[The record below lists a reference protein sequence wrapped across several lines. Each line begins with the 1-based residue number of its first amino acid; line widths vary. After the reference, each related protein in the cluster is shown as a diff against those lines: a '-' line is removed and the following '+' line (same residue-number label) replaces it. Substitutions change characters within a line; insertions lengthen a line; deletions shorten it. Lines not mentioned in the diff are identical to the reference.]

1 MNSNI
6 EIYIVGSAVLFFLI
20 IVFFY
25 IRKISNSQ
33 ELKVKIESL
42 QDPLESSNLIN
53 EDNSNASLDN
63 DTQTEQDQKLVI
75 FNLIS
80 SDKSFFNI
88 PQLFGF
94 LSNCGAKLNNGFFS
108 FYDEK
113 NNKIWIHE
121 HGPRGGDEINIIE
134 AGENYGWPLASY
146 GINYIGTK
154 FTDKT
159 SIDGMVDPIH
169 FWVPSIA
176 PSGMVYVDNPN
187 YPSLNQ
193 SILIGSLKFQYL
205 HQCVIKDGKVVEEKK
220 LFDQIGRVRSVELDK
235 DKNIFVGVENLGIIK
250 LIE

>member
-1 MNSNI
+1 MNSNY

-25 IRKISNSQ
+25 IRKIYNSQ

-53 EDNSNASLDN
+53 EDNYNASLDN
-63 DTQTEQDQKLVI
+63 DTQTEQDQELVI

-113 NNKIWIHE
+113 NNEKFRIINALKPGTFDNETETFAIVLVSDLAKVE
-121 HGPRGGDEINIIE
+121 HPLLAVKSMIDIAAIFSENFHSSMCNQDRTPITKQMISHIESKAQEIERIR
-134 AGENYGWPLASY
+134 
-146 GINYIGTK
+146 
-154 FTDKT
+154 
-159 SIDGMVDPIH
+159 
-169 FWVPSIA
+169 
-176 PSGMVYVDNPN
+176 
-187 YPSLNQ
+187 
-193 SILIGSLKFQYL
+193 
-205 HQCVIKDGKVVEEKK
+205 K
-220 LFDQIGRVRSVELDK
+220 LPVNSLDK
-235 DKNIFVGVENLGIIK
+235 E
-250 LIE
+250 

>member
-1 MNSNI
+1 MNSNY

-25 IRKISNSQ
+25 IRKIYNSQ

-63 DTQTEQDQKLVI
+63 DTQTEQDQELVI

-113 NNKIWIHE
+113 NNEKFRIINALKPGTFDNETETFAIVLVSDLAKVE
-121 HGPRGGDEINIIE
+121 HPLLAVKSMIDIAAIFSENFHSSMCNQDRTPITKQMISHIESKAQEIERIR
-134 AGENYGWPLASY
+134 
-146 GINYIGTK
+146 
-154 FTDKT
+154 
-159 SIDGMVDPIH
+159 
-169 FWVPSIA
+169 
-176 PSGMVYVDNPN
+176 
-187 YPSLNQ
+187 
-193 SILIGSLKFQYL
+193 
-205 HQCVIKDGKVVEEKK
+205 K
-220 LFDQIGRVRSVELDK
+220 LPVNSLDK
-235 DKNIFVGVENLGIIK
+235 E
-250 LIE
+250 

>member
-1 MNSNI
+1 MNSNY

-53 EDNSNASLDN
+53 EDNYNASLDN
-63 DTQTEQDQKLVI
+63 DTQTEQDQELVI

-113 NNKIWIHE
+113 NNEKFRIINALKPGTFDNETETFAIVLVSDLAKVE
-121 HGPRGGDEINIIE
+121 H
-134 AGENYGWPLASY
+134 
-146 GINYIGTK
+146 
-154 FTDKT
+154 
-159 SIDGMVDPIH
+159 
-169 FWVPSIA
+169 
-176 PSGMVYVDNPN
+176 
-187 YPSLNQ
+187 PSLVVKSMIDIAAIFSENFHSSMCNQ
-193 SILIGSLKFQYL
+193 DRTPITKQMISHIESKAQEIER
-205 HQCVIKDGKVVEEKK
+205 IRK
-220 LFDQIGRVRSVELDK
+220 LPVNSLDK
-235 DKNIFVGVENLGIIK
+235 E
-250 LIE
+250 

>member
-1 MNSNI
+1 MNSNY
-6 EIYIVGSAVLFFLI
+6 EIYIVGSAILFFLI

-53 EDNSNASLDN
+53 EDNSNASFDD
-63 DTQTEQDQKLVI
+63 DTQTEQDQELVI

-113 NNKIWIHE
+113 NNEKFRIINALKPGTFDNETETFAIVLVSDLAKVE
-121 HGPRGGDEINIIE
+121 HPLLAVKSMIDIAAIFSENFHSSMCNQDRTPITKQMISHIESKAQEIERIR
-134 AGENYGWPLASY
+134 
-146 GINYIGTK
+146 
-154 FTDKT
+154 
-159 SIDGMVDPIH
+159 
-169 FWVPSIA
+169 
-176 PSGMVYVDNPN
+176 
-187 YPSLNQ
+187 
-193 SILIGSLKFQYL
+193 
-205 HQCVIKDGKVVEEKK
+205 K
-220 LFDQIGRVRSVELDK
+220 LPVNSLDK
-235 DKNIFVGVENLGIIK
+235 E
-250 LIE
+250 

>member
-1 MNSNI
+1 MNSNY
-6 EIYIVGSAVLFFLI
+6 EIYIVGSAILFFLI

-63 DTQTEQDQKLVI
+63 DTQTEQDQELVI

-113 NNKIWIHE
+113 NNEKFRIINALKPGTFDNETETFAIVLVSDLAKVE
-121 HGPRGGDEINIIE
+121 HPLLAVKSMIDIAAIFSENFHSSMCNQDRTPITKQMISHIESKAQEIERIR
-134 AGENYGWPLASY
+134 
-146 GINYIGTK
+146 
-154 FTDKT
+154 
-159 SIDGMVDPIH
+159 
-169 FWVPSIA
+169 
-176 PSGMVYVDNPN
+176 
-187 YPSLNQ
+187 
-193 SILIGSLKFQYL
+193 
-205 HQCVIKDGKVVEEKK
+205 K
-220 LFDQIGRVRSVELDK
+220 LPVNSLDK
-235 DKNIFVGVENLGIIK
+235 E
-250 LIE
+250 

>member
-1 MNSNI
+1 MNSNY

-53 EDNSNASLDN
+53 EVNSNASLDN
-63 DTQTEQDQKLVI
+63 DTQTEQDQELVI

-113 NNKIWIHE
+113 NNEKFRIINALKPGTFDNETETFAIVLVSDLAKVE
-121 HGPRGGDEINIIE
+121 HPLLAVKSMIDIAAIFSENFHSSMCNQDRTPITKQMISHIESKAQEIERIR
-134 AGENYGWPLASY
+134 
-146 GINYIGTK
+146 
-154 FTDKT
+154 
-159 SIDGMVDPIH
+159 
-169 FWVPSIA
+169 
-176 PSGMVYVDNPN
+176 
-187 YPSLNQ
+187 
-193 SILIGSLKFQYL
+193 
-205 HQCVIKDGKVVEEKK
+205 K
-220 LFDQIGRVRSVELDK
+220 LPVNSLDK
-235 DKNIFVGVENLGIIK
+235 E
-250 LIE
+250 

>member
-1 MNSNI
+1 MNSNY
-6 EIYIVGSAVLFFLI
+6 EIYIFGSAVLFFLI

-113 NNKIWIHE
+113 NNEKFRIINALKPGTFDNETETFAIVLVSDLAKVEYPLLAVKSMIDIAAIFSENFHSSMCNQDRTPITKQMISHIE
-121 HGPRGGDEINIIE
+121 SKAQEIERIR
-134 AGENYGWPLASY
+134 
-146 GINYIGTK
+146 
-154 FTDKT
+154 
-159 SIDGMVDPIH
+159 
-169 FWVPSIA
+169 
-176 PSGMVYVDNPN
+176 
-187 YPSLNQ
+187 
-193 SILIGSLKFQYL
+193 
-205 HQCVIKDGKVVEEKK
+205 K
-220 LFDQIGRVRSVELDK
+220 LPVNSLDK
-235 DKNIFVGVENLGIIK
+235 E
-250 LIE
+250 

>member
-1 MNSNI
+1 MNSNY

-63 DTQTEQDQKLVI
+63 DTQTEQDQELVI

-113 NNKIWIHE
+113 NNEKFRIINALKPGTFDNETETFAIVLVSDLAKVE
-121 HGPRGGDEINIIE
+121 HPLLAVKSMIDIAAIFSENFHSSMYNQDRTPITKQMISHIESRAQEIERIRQL
-134 AGENYGWPLASY
+134 P
-146 GINYIGTK
+146 IN
-154 FTDKT
+154 
-159 SIDGMVDPIH
+159 
-169 FWVPSIA
+169 
-176 PSGMVYVDNPN
+176 
-187 YPSLNQ
+187 SL
-193 SILIGSLKFQYL
+193 
-205 HQCVIKDGKVVEEKK
+205 EK
-220 LFDQIGRVRSVELDK
+220 
-235 DKNIFVGVENLGIIK
+235 
-250 LIE
+250 

>member
-1 MNSNI
+1 MNSNY

-63 DTQTEQDQKLVI
+63 DTQTEQDQELVI

-113 NNKIWIHE
+113 NNENFRIINALKPGTFDNETETFAIVLVSDLAKAE
-121 HGPRGGDEINIIE
+121 HPLLTVKSMIDIAAIFSENFHSSMCNQDRTPITKQMISHIESKAQEIERIR
-134 AGENYGWPLASY
+134 
-146 GINYIGTK
+146 
-154 FTDKT
+154 
-159 SIDGMVDPIH
+159 
-169 FWVPSIA
+169 
-176 PSGMVYVDNPN
+176 
-187 YPSLNQ
+187 
-193 SILIGSLKFQYL
+193 
-205 HQCVIKDGKVVEEKK
+205 K
-220 LFDQIGRVRSVELDK
+220 LPVNSLDK
-235 DKNIFVGVENLGIIK
+235 E
-250 LIE
+250 

>member
-1 MNSNI
+1 MNSNY
-6 EIYIVGSAVLFFLI
+6 EIYIVGSAILFFLI

-63 DTQTEQDQKLVI
+63 DTQTEQDQELVI

-88 PQLFGF
+88 SQLFGF

-113 NNKIWIHE
+113 NNEKFRIINALKPGTFDNETETFAIVLVSDLAKVE
-121 HGPRGGDEINIIE
+121 HPLLAVKSMIDIAAIFSENFHSSMCNQDRTPITKQMISHIESKAQEIERIR
-134 AGENYGWPLASY
+134 
-146 GINYIGTK
+146 
-154 FTDKT
+154 
-159 SIDGMVDPIH
+159 
-169 FWVPSIA
+169 
-176 PSGMVYVDNPN
+176 
-187 YPSLNQ
+187 
-193 SILIGSLKFQYL
+193 
-205 HQCVIKDGKVVEEKK
+205 K
-220 LFDQIGRVRSVELDK
+220 LPVNSLDK
-235 DKNIFVGVENLGIIK
+235 E
-250 LIE
+250 

>member
-1 MNSNI
+1 MNSNY

-63 DTQTEQDQKLVI
+63 DTQTEQDQELVI

-113 NNKIWIHE
+113 NNEKFRILNALKPGTFDNETETFAIVLVSDLAKVE
-121 HGPRGGDEINIIE
+121 HPLLAVKSMIDIAAIFSENFHSSMCNQDRTPITKQMISHIESKAQEIERIR
-134 AGENYGWPLASY
+134 
-146 GINYIGTK
+146 
-154 FTDKT
+154 
-159 SIDGMVDPIH
+159 
-169 FWVPSIA
+169 
-176 PSGMVYVDNPN
+176 
-187 YPSLNQ
+187 
-193 SILIGSLKFQYL
+193 
-205 HQCVIKDGKVVEEKK
+205 K
-220 LFDQIGRVRSVELDK
+220 LPVNSLDK
-235 DKNIFVGVENLGIIK
+235 E
-250 LIE
+250 

>member
-1 MNSNI
+1 MNSNY

-20 IVFFY
+20 IVFLY

-33 ELKVKIESL
+33 ELKIKIESL

-63 DTQTEQDQKLVI
+63 DTQTEQDQELVI

-113 NNKIWIHE
+113 NNEKFRIINALKPGTFDNETETFAIVLVSDLAKVE
-121 HGPRGGDEINIIE
+121 HPLLAVKSMIDIAAIFSENFHSSMCNQDRTPITKQMISHIESKAQEIERIR
-134 AGENYGWPLASY
+134 
-146 GINYIGTK
+146 
-154 FTDKT
+154 
-159 SIDGMVDPIH
+159 
-169 FWVPSIA
+169 
-176 PSGMVYVDNPN
+176 
-187 YPSLNQ
+187 
-193 SILIGSLKFQYL
+193 
-205 HQCVIKDGKVVEEKK
+205 K
-220 LFDQIGRVRSVELDK
+220 LPVNSLDK
-235 DKNIFVGVENLGIIK
+235 E
-250 LIE
+250 

>member
-1 MNSNI
+1 MNSNY

-42 QDPLESSNLIN
+42 QDPLESSNLIS

-63 DTQTEQDQKLVI
+63 DTQTEQDQELVI

-113 NNKIWIHE
+113 NNEKFRIINALKPGTFDNETETFAIVLVSDLAKVE
-121 HGPRGGDEINIIE
+121 HPLLAVKSMIDIAAIFSENFHSSMCNQDRTPITKQMISHIESKAQEIERIR
-134 AGENYGWPLASY
+134 
-146 GINYIGTK
+146 
-154 FTDKT
+154 
-159 SIDGMVDPIH
+159 
-169 FWVPSIA
+169 
-176 PSGMVYVDNPN
+176 
-187 YPSLNQ
+187 
-193 SILIGSLKFQYL
+193 
-205 HQCVIKDGKVVEEKK
+205 K
-220 LFDQIGRVRSVELDK
+220 LPVNSLDK
-235 DKNIFVGVENLGIIK
+235 E
-250 LIE
+250 

>member
-1 MNSNI
+1 MNSNY

-42 QDPLESSNLIN
+42 QDPLESSNLIT

-63 DTQTEQDQKLVI
+63 DTQTEQDQELVI

-113 NNKIWIHE
+113 NNEKFRIINALKPGTFDNETETFAIVLVSDLAKVE
-121 HGPRGGDEINIIE
+121 HPLLAVKSMIDIAAIFSENFHSSMCNQDRTPITKQMISHIESKAQEIERIR
-134 AGENYGWPLASY
+134 
-146 GINYIGTK
+146 
-154 FTDKT
+154 
-159 SIDGMVDPIH
+159 
-169 FWVPSIA
+169 
-176 PSGMVYVDNPN
+176 
-187 YPSLNQ
+187 
-193 SILIGSLKFQYL
+193 
-205 HQCVIKDGKVVEEKK
+205 K
-220 LFDQIGRVRSVELDK
+220 LPVNSLDK
-235 DKNIFVGVENLGIIK
+235 E
-250 LIE
+250 

>member
-1 MNSNI
+1 MNSNY

-20 IVFFY
+20 IVFLY

-63 DTQTEQDQKLVI
+63 DTQTEQDQELVI

-113 NNKIWIHE
+113 NNEKFRIINALKPGTFDNETETFAIVLVSDLAKVE
-121 HGPRGGDEINIIE
+121 H
-134 AGENYGWPLASY
+134 
-146 GINYIGTK
+146 
-154 FTDKT
+154 
-159 SIDGMVDPIH
+159 
-169 FWVPSIA
+169 
-176 PSGMVYVDNPN
+176 
-187 YPSLNQ
+187 PSLVVKSMIDIAAIFSENFHSSMCNQ
-193 SILIGSLKFQYL
+193 DRTPITKQMISHIESKAQEIER
-205 HQCVIKDGKVVEEKK
+205 IRK
-220 LFDQIGRVRSVELDK
+220 LPVNSLDK
-235 DKNIFVGVENLGIIK
+235 E
-250 LIE
+250 

>member
-1 MNSNI
+1 MNSNY
-6 EIYIVGSAVLFFLI
+6 EIYIVGSAILFFLI

-63 DTQTEQDQKLVI
+63 DTQTEQDQELVI

-88 PQLFGF
+88 SQLFGF

-113 NNKIWIHE
+113 NNENFRIINALKPGTFDNETETFAIVLVSDLAKAE
-121 HGPRGGDEINIIE
+121 HPLLTVKSMIDIAAIFSENFHSSMCNQDRTPITKQMISHIESKAQEIERIR
-134 AGENYGWPLASY
+134 
-146 GINYIGTK
+146 
-154 FTDKT
+154 
-159 SIDGMVDPIH
+159 
-169 FWVPSIA
+169 
-176 PSGMVYVDNPN
+176 
-187 YPSLNQ
+187 
-193 SILIGSLKFQYL
+193 
-205 HQCVIKDGKVVEEKK
+205 K
-220 LFDQIGRVRSVELDK
+220 LPVNSLDK
-235 DKNIFVGVENLGIIK
+235 E
-250 LIE
+250 

>member
-1 MNSNI
+1 MNSNY

-53 EDNSNASLDN
+53 EDNSNASFDD
-63 DTQTEQDQKLVI
+63 DTQTEQDQELVI

-113 NNKIWIHE
+113 NNEKFRIINALKPGTFDNETETFAIVLVSDLAKVE
-121 HGPRGGDEINIIE
+121 HPLLAVKSMIDIAAIFSENFHSSMCNQDRTPITKQMISHIESKAQEIERIR
-134 AGENYGWPLASY
+134 
-146 GINYIGTK
+146 
-154 FTDKT
+154 
-159 SIDGMVDPIH
+159 
-169 FWVPSIA
+169 
-176 PSGMVYVDNPN
+176 
-187 YPSLNQ
+187 
-193 SILIGSLKFQYL
+193 
-205 HQCVIKDGKVVEEKK
+205 K
-220 LFDQIGRVRSVELDK
+220 LPVNSLDK
-235 DKNIFVGVENLGIIK
+235 E
-250 LIE
+250 

>member
-1 MNSNI
+1 MNSNY

-63 DTQTEQDQKLVI
+63 DTQTEQDQELVI
-75 FNLIS
+75 FSLIS

-113 NNKIWIHE
+113 NNEKFRIINALKPGTFDNETETFAIVLVSDLAKVE
-121 HGPRGGDEINIIE
+121 HPLLAVKSMIDIAAIFSENFHSSMCNQDRTPITKQMISHIESKAQEIERIR
-134 AGENYGWPLASY
+134 
-146 GINYIGTK
+146 
-154 FTDKT
+154 
-159 SIDGMVDPIH
+159 
-169 FWVPSIA
+169 
-176 PSGMVYVDNPN
+176 
-187 YPSLNQ
+187 
-193 SILIGSLKFQYL
+193 
-205 HQCVIKDGKVVEEKK
+205 K
-220 LFDQIGRVRSVELDK
+220 LPVNSLDK
-235 DKNIFVGVENLGIIK
+235 E
-250 LIE
+250 

>member
-1 MNSNI
+1 MNSNY
-6 EIYIVGSAVLFFLI
+6 EIYIFGSAVLFFLI

-113 NNKIWIHE
+113 NNEKFRIINALKPGTFDNETETFAIVLVSDLAKVEYPLLAVKSMIDIAAILSENFHSSMFNQDRTPITKQMISHIE
-121 HGPRGGDEINIIE
+121 SKAQEIERIR
-134 AGENYGWPLASY
+134 
-146 GINYIGTK
+146 
-154 FTDKT
+154 
-159 SIDGMVDPIH
+159 
-169 FWVPSIA
+169 
-176 PSGMVYVDNPN
+176 
-187 YPSLNQ
+187 
-193 SILIGSLKFQYL
+193 
-205 HQCVIKDGKVVEEKK
+205 K
-220 LFDQIGRVRSVELDK
+220 LPVNSLDK
-235 DKNIFVGVENLGIIK
+235 E
-250 LIE
+250 

>member
-1 MNSNI
+1 MNSNY

-53 EDNSNASLDN
+53 EENSNASLDN
-63 DTQTEQDQKLVI
+63 DTQTEQDQELVI

-113 NNKIWIHE
+113 NNEKFRIINALKPGTFDNETETFAIVLVSDLAKVE
-121 HGPRGGDEINIIE
+121 HPLLAVKSMIDIAAIFSENFHSSMCNQDRTPITKQMISHIESKAQEIERIR
-134 AGENYGWPLASY
+134 
-146 GINYIGTK
+146 
-154 FTDKT
+154 
-159 SIDGMVDPIH
+159 
-169 FWVPSIA
+169 
-176 PSGMVYVDNPN
+176 
-187 YPSLNQ
+187 
-193 SILIGSLKFQYL
+193 
-205 HQCVIKDGKVVEEKK
+205 K
-220 LFDQIGRVRSVELDK
+220 LPVNSLDK
-235 DKNIFVGVENLGIIK
+235 E
-250 LIE
+250 

>member
-1 MNSNI
+1 MNSNY

-53 EDNSNASLDN
+53 EDNYNASLDN
-63 DTQTEQDQKLVI
+63 DTQTEQDQELVI

-113 NNKIWIHE
+113 NNEKFKIINALKPGTFDNETETFAIVLVSDLAKVE
-121 HGPRGGDEINIIE
+121 HPLLAVKSMIDIAAIFSENFHSSMCNQDRTPITKQMISHIESKAQEIERIR
-134 AGENYGWPLASY
+134 
-146 GINYIGTK
+146 
-154 FTDKT
+154 
-159 SIDGMVDPIH
+159 
-169 FWVPSIA
+169 
-176 PSGMVYVDNPN
+176 
-187 YPSLNQ
+187 
-193 SILIGSLKFQYL
+193 
-205 HQCVIKDGKVVEEKK
+205 K
-220 LFDQIGRVRSVELDK
+220 LPVNSLDK
-235 DKNIFVGVENLGIIK
+235 E
-250 LIE
+250 

>member
-1 MNSNI
+1 MNSNY

-63 DTQTEQDQKLVI
+63 DTQTEQDQELVI

-113 NNKIWIHE
+113 NNEKFRIINALKPGTFDNETETFAIVLVSDLAKVE
-121 HGPRGGDEINIIE
+121 H
-134 AGENYGWPLASY
+134 
-146 GINYIGTK
+146 
-154 FTDKT
+154 
-159 SIDGMVDPIH
+159 
-169 FWVPSIA
+169 
-176 PSGMVYVDNPN
+176 
-187 YPSLNQ
+187 PSLVVKSMIDIAAIFSVNFHSSMCNQ
-193 SILIGSLKFQYL
+193 DRTPITKQMISYR
-205 HQCVIKDGKVVEEKK
+205 IKST
-220 LFDQIGRVRSVELDK
+220 RVKELEIARK
-235 DKNIFVGVENLGIIK
+235 
-250 LIE
+250 

>member
-1 MNSNI
+1 MNSNY
-6 EIYIVGSAVLFFLI
+6 EIYIVGSAILFFLI

-63 DTQTEQDQKLVI
+63 DTQTEQDQELVI

-88 PQLFGF
+88 SQLFGF

-113 NNKIWIHE
+113 NNENFRIINALKPGTFDNETETFAIVLVSDLAKVE
-121 HGPRGGDEINIIE
+121 HPLLAVKSMIDIAAIFSENFHSSMCNQDRTPITKQMISHIESKAQEIERIR
-134 AGENYGWPLASY
+134 
-146 GINYIGTK
+146 
-154 FTDKT
+154 
-159 SIDGMVDPIH
+159 
-169 FWVPSIA
+169 
-176 PSGMVYVDNPN
+176 
-187 YPSLNQ
+187 
-193 SILIGSLKFQYL
+193 
-205 HQCVIKDGKVVEEKK
+205 K
-220 LFDQIGRVRSVELDK
+220 LPVNSLDK
-235 DKNIFVGVENLGIIK
+235 E
-250 LIE
+250 

>member
-1 MNSNI
+1 MNSNY

-53 EDNSNASLDN
+53 EDNSNGSLDN
-63 DTQTEQDQKLVI
+63 DTQTEQDQELVI

-113 NNKIWIHE
+113 NNEKFRIINALKPGTFDNETETFAIVLVSDLAKVE
-121 HGPRGGDEINIIE
+121 HPLLAVKSMIDIAAIFSENFHSSMCNQDRTPITKQMISHIESKAQEIERIR
-134 AGENYGWPLASY
+134 
-146 GINYIGTK
+146 
-154 FTDKT
+154 
-159 SIDGMVDPIH
+159 
-169 FWVPSIA
+169 
-176 PSGMVYVDNPN
+176 
-187 YPSLNQ
+187 
-193 SILIGSLKFQYL
+193 
-205 HQCVIKDGKVVEEKK
+205 K
-220 LFDQIGRVRSVELDK
+220 LPVNSLDK
-235 DKNIFVGVENLGIIK
+235 E
-250 LIE
+250 

>member
-1 MNSNI
+1 MNSNY

-53 EDNSNASLDN
+53 EDNSNASFDD
-63 DTQTEQDQKLVI
+63 DTQTEQDQELVI

-88 PQLFGF
+88 SQLFGF

-113 NNKIWIHE
+113 NNENFRIINALKPGTFDNETETFAIVLVSDLAKAE
-121 HGPRGGDEINIIE
+121 HPLLTVKSMIDIAAIFSENFHSSMCNQDRTPITKQMISHIESKAQEIERIR
-134 AGENYGWPLASY
+134 
-146 GINYIGTK
+146 
-154 FTDKT
+154 
-159 SIDGMVDPIH
+159 
-169 FWVPSIA
+169 
-176 PSGMVYVDNPN
+176 
-187 YPSLNQ
+187 
-193 SILIGSLKFQYL
+193 
-205 HQCVIKDGKVVEEKK
+205 K
-220 LFDQIGRVRSVELDK
+220 LPVNSLDK
-235 DKNIFVGVENLGIIK
+235 E
-250 LIE
+250 

>member
-1 MNSNI
+1 MNSNY

-63 DTQTEQDQKLVI
+63 DTQTEQDQELVI

-113 NNKIWIHE
+113 NNEKFRIINALKPGTFDNETETFAIVLVSDLAKVE
-121 HGPRGGDEINIIE
+121 H
-134 AGENYGWPLASY
+134 
-146 GINYIGTK
+146 
-154 FTDKT
+154 
-159 SIDGMVDPIH
+159 
-169 FWVPSIA
+169 
-176 PSGMVYVDNPN
+176 
-187 YPSLNQ
+187 PSLVVKSMIDIAAIFSENFHSSMCNQ
-193 SILIGSLKFQYL
+193 DRTPITKQMISHIESKAQEIER
-205 HQCVIKDGKVVEEKK
+205 IRK
-220 LFDQIGRVRSVELDK
+220 LPVNSLDK
-235 DKNIFVGVENLGIIK
+235 E
-250 LIE
+250 

>member
-1 MNSNI
+1 MNSNY

-53 EDNSNASLDN
+53 EDNSNALLDN
-63 DTQTEQDQKLVI
+63 DTQIEQDQKLVI

-113 NNKIWIHE
+113 NNEKFRIINALKPGTFDNETETFAIVLVSDLAKVE
-121 HGPRGGDEINIIE
+121 HPLLAVKSMIDIAAIFSENFHSSMCNQDRTPITKQMISHIESKAQEIERIR
-134 AGENYGWPLASY
+134 
-146 GINYIGTK
+146 
-154 FTDKT
+154 
-159 SIDGMVDPIH
+159 
-169 FWVPSIA
+169 
-176 PSGMVYVDNPN
+176 
-187 YPSLNQ
+187 
-193 SILIGSLKFQYL
+193 
-205 HQCVIKDGKVVEEKK
+205 K
-220 LFDQIGRVRSVELDK
+220 LPVNSLDK
-235 DKNIFVGVENLGIIK
+235 E
-250 LIE
+250 